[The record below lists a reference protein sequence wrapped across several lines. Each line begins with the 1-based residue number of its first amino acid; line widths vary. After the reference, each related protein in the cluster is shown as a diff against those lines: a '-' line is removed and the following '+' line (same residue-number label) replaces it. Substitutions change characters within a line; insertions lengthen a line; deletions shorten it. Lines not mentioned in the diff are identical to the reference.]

1 IHTGFRVEI
10 VVGRTSNNYL
20 YTEPSMDSLIK
31 ALDPDWEGPQPH
43 TILVAPGGKVV
54 FRHNGEIGEEELLDK
69 ILAVMSNAYQ
79 PTP

>member
-1 IHTGFRVEI
+1 MKTI
-10 VVGRTSNNYL
+10 
-20 YTEPSMDSLIK
+20 LILL
-31 ALDPDWEGPQPH
+31 AGLLSTLPCRIAMEGPQPH

-69 ILAVMSNAYQ
+69 VLEVMSNAYQ